1 MEAAEKIYEALE
13 RYQGELRAKIK
24 ELESRLS
31 ELTNA
36 VPLAKQAADIELRK
50 LSEALVKEKATLESS
65 IIPLREQKASLDN
78 QIDKARAA
86 FEDFLAQKGNR
97 IEEEIGKKNAELNGI
112 VTQLNT
118 AQARLIQIT
127 SAIVK
132 AKEDIA
138 RL

>member
-24 ELESRLS
+24 EQESRLS
-31 ELTNA
+31 ELNNA
-36 VPLAKQAADIELRK
+36 VPIAKQAADIELKK
-50 LSEALVKEKATLESS
+50 LSESLNKEKAELESAV
-65 IIPLREQKASLDN
+65 IPLREQKAMM
-78 QIDKARAA
+78 DKQVANARET
-86 FEDFLAQKGNR
+86 FEAFLAQKGAR
-97 IEEEIGKKNAELNGI
+97 IEEEIGKKNAELNSI
-112 VTQLNT
+112 VNQLNA

-127 SAIVK
+127 ASIVK